1 MREIKFR
8 GKRISDGE
16 WVYGNLFYWNR
27 YSRSIPII
35 GYGVRNGSVQ
45 GFEVDPETV
54 GQFTG
59 LTDKNG
65 IEIYEGDLVKIT
77 TKNQYYDYSSV
88 HEIGWA
94 PSSRF
99 HPMGTLFSNLSE
111 AFLGLD
117 GINRAVL
124 VGNIHDNP
132 ELLK

>member
-1 MREIKFR
+1 MREIKVR
-8 GKRISDGE
+8 GRRKYGSEWLIGDLNHIDGQVFVFPRTDDTPLNSPD
-16 WVYGNLFYWNR
+16 W
-27 YSRSIPII
+27 
-35 GYGVRNGSVQ
+35 
-45 GFEVDPETV
+45 FEVDPETV